1 MKDAFDDLE
10 RDLRAAV
17 RSRRRR
23 PRLLRTPMLAL
34 AAALALGG
42 GGAVAATQIK
52 SSPDERHAGVLLAE
66 RAINDTHDT
75 GGCSHAGKPRQ
86 TVVTGIP
93 VLPAIARALPAL
105 TKPDPNGVV
114 PVRSPATGRVL
125 RDTARMIPLPGGL
138 RLRVYV
144 LDGPDLTARTD
155 PQACIATRRAHLAE
169 LAAGRSQAV
178 RAAGERRLMGMRDT
192 APGLQTL
199 WIHALKKDGS
209 GNGVGLR
216 LRPGDPLR
224 PGVVASGSV
233 GRFSNGARRY
243 VGIADPRSV
252 RVLVD
257 PAHGHSKTASVHQG
271 FYSFALPKGAGHV
284 DLREVDASGATVRA
298 FPLRR

>member
-17 RSRRRR
+17 RSRRR

-34 AAALALGG
+34 AAALVLGG

-52 SSPDERHAGVLLAE
+52 SSPDERRQGIALAE

-75 GGCSHAGKPRQ
+75 GGCSHAGKPKQ

-105 TKPDPNGVV
+105 TKPDPRGVV
-114 PVRSPATGRVL
+114 PVKSPVTGRVL
-125 RDTARMIPLPGGL
+125 RDTARMIPLAGGL

-155 PQACIATRRAHLAE
+155 PQACIATRRARVAE

-178 RAAGERRLMGMRDT
+178 RAAADRRLMEMRDT

-199 WIHALKKDGS
+199 WIHELNRG
-209 GNGVGLR
+209 GGGGGVGLR
-216 LRPGDPLR
+216 LRPGDPLG
-224 PGVVASGSV
+224 PGIVLSGSI
-233 GRFSNGARRY
+233 GRFVTSGGRRY
-243 VGIADPRSV
+243 VGIADPRTV
-252 RVLVD
+252 RVRVN
-257 PAHGHSKTASVHQG
+257 PAHGPSKSVRVHQG
-271 FYSFALPKGAGHV
+271 FYSFALPRGAGHV
-284 DLREVDASGATVRA
+284 DLREVDAAGAAVRA
-298 FPLRR
+298 FPLRG